1 MKINLHISG
10 RGYHLAAQ
18 APASLELADG
28 ATVLEAIAQLRKL
41 LPNPQ
46 SLPASCLVILAGKH
60 LGTLS
65 RLTDAPLHDGDELL
79 LLAPVAGG

>member
-1 MKINLHISG
+1 MKINLHVSG

-18 APASLELADG
+18 VPESLELADG
-28 ATVLEAIAQLRKL
+28 ATVMEAIAQLSKL
-41 LPNPQ
+41 LPDTQ
-46 SLPASCLVILAGKH
+46 ALPESCLVILAGKH
-60 LGTLS
+60 LGALS